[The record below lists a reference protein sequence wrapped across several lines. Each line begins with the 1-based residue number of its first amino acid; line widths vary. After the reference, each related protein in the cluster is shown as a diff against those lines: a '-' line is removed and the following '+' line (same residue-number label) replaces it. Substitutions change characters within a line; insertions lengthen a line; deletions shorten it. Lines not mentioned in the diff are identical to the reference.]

1 MNLRMILRSINVS
14 LFLLFRVLHV
24 TTNLGKCIDYRTATG
39 GVLLKKMFL
48 KISQNSVENT
58 CARVFFLIKLQA
70 ACNFIKTETLAQ
82 VFSREFCENFKSTFF
97 TEHHRAT
104 ASVTTW

>member
-14 LFLLFRVLHV
+14 LFSLFCVLYV

-58 CARVFFLIKLQA
+58 CAESLLFNKVAGGLQ
-70 ACNFIKTETLAQ
+70 
-82 VFSREFCENFKSTFF
+82 RY
-97 TEHHRAT
+97 
-104 ASVTTW
+104 